1 VTDHQHKKDFERVSH
16 QNSFTDLAR
25 NVEEGPLGGIL
36 EGFGVAPVRSAVEAT
51 PYGRALRGRTDFENY
66 ELNQMLD
73 LVERTNPEHLESCG
87 KALWD
92 ARDAIKAAADELSGH
107 IEIVHWVGES
117 GDAFREWGRTLVAST
132 QALSEFAGGAGDQIT
147 AAAVGLASV
156 RKAMPPRDDRSDPKA
171 PEDFTESE
179 RVSTNDA
186 YTAAVKAE
194 KDRQEA
200 INQMNRL
207 SSYYSVSAEQLKN
220 LQSSAPEF
228 KDMPDVGVPQPV
240 PTVTQQP
247 EYTAAPSASTTA
259 GGSSTSTRR
268 LSVTDVGTSAPD
280 DSSGTTTSVPRIAET
295 ADLDIPAAGDAVTHI
310 DSVSTLP
317 PPAATAAAGHTSP
330 VAGIPE
336 TGTGRSNAFG
346 STFAVPFAA
355 GNPGFGAGVSS
366 GGRAPLPAQGRT
378 TTSKGDVSA
387 RSPERAPVSRMGHT
401 AATGH
406 QAATNASRGGQSSAM
421 GRRGISGGTPRLGG
435 TSTPGTTAGQAAGAG
450 RQRGV
455 VGGRQTAAPGTP
467 TKAGAKIPR
476 GTVIGGEGT
485 TAPRSTASRA
495 GRGGVFGSSA
505 SGGRSMAQL
514 GSRGSGAMTEAVTG
528 IPAARVSSARAERNG
543 MTRAGAGLV
552 RGSGQ
557 QEKRRSQQEREEAK
571 DPDRPVQGEGS

>member
-1 VTDHQHKKDFERVSH
+1 MTDHQHKKDFERVSR
-16 QNSFTDLAR
+16 QNSITDLAR

-87 KALWD
+87 KALWE
-92 ARDAIKAAADELSGH
+92 ARDAIKAAATELSGH
-107 IEIVHWVGES
+107 IENVHWVGES

-132 QALSEFAGGAGDQIT
+132 QALSDFAGGAGDQIS

-156 RKAMPPRDDRSDPKA
+156 RNSMPPRDNRSDPKA
-171 PEDFTESE
+171 LEDFPESE
-179 RVSTNDA
+179 RISSNDA

-207 SSYYSVSAEQLKN
+207 SSYYSVSAEQLKI
-220 LQSSAPEF
+220 LQNAVPEF
-228 KDMPDVGVPQPV
+228 KDMPDVGVPRPA
-240 PTVTQQP
+240 PTAAQQP
-247 EYTAAPSASTTA
+247 EYAVAPGASTTV
-259 GGSSTSTRR
+259 GESSVPVHRR
-268 LSVTDVGTSAPD
+268 SVTDAVASAPGD
-280 DSSGTTTSVPRIAET
+280 LSGTTTSVPRITET
-295 ADLDIPAAGDAVTHI
+295 ADFDIPAAGDAVTHI
-310 DSVSTLP
+310 DSVGTLP
-317 PPAATAAAGHTSP
+317 PPATTGASGHTSP

-336 TGTGRSNAFG
+336 TGTGRSNSFG
-346 STFAVPFAA
+346 STFAAPFPS
-355 GNPGFGAGVSS
+355 GNPGFVGGGSP
-366 GGRAPLPAQGRT
+366 GGRTPLPAQGRT

-387 RSPERAPVSRMGHT
+387 RSPERAPVSRVGHT
-401 AATGH
+401 ATGH
-406 QAATNASRGGQSSAM
+406 QAATSPSRGGQSSAI
-421 GRRGISGGTPRLGG
+421 GRRGISGGTPRPGG
-435 TSTPGTTAGQAAGAG
+435 TSTPDTPAGQVAGVG

-455 VGGRQTAAPGTP
+455 VGGRQTAAPETA
-467 TKAGAKIPR
+467 TRTGAKIPR

-485 TAPRSTASRA
+485 TAPRSTAGRS

-505 SGGRSMAQL
+505 ATRRSTAQL
-514 GSRGSGAMTEAVTG
+514 GPRGNGATTEAVTG
-528 IPAARVSSARAERNG
+528 SPAARISSARAERNG

-557 QEKRRSQQEREEAK
+557 QEKRGNQQEREEAK
-571 DPDRPVQGEGS
+571 GPDRPVQDEGS